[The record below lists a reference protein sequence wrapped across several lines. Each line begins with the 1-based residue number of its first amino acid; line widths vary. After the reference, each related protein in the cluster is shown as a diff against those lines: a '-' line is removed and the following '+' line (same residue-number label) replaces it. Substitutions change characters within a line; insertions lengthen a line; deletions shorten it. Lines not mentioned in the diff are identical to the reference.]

1 MGACDFFLLVFLS
14 FIWVENTLGWW
25 WGRGSWVSIWY
36 GDLILLRLLIPD
48 RFVSFIFCCKLV
60 AYISHILRLAR
71 LCSSGYFFLF
81 HFSVFFLGSFFG
93 SFIFTTSSSVAGN
106 LQRELIAVSGSG
118 FISYT
123 LSSFFFLFFFFLHFF
138 FYLLSY
144 VLTFCFYFPWFFYIS
159 LGIVIEDLWNL
170 RNGDASH

>member
-1 MGACDFFLLVFLS
+1 MLVFLS

-71 LCSSGYFFLF
+71 LRSSGYFFSF
-81 HFSVFFLGSFFG
+81 IFSFFFWGVFFG
-93 SFIFTTSSSVAGN
+93 SFIFTTSSSVAGD
-106 LQRELIAVSGSG
+106 LQRELIAASGSG

-123 LSSFFFLFFFFLHFF
+123 LSSFFFFFFSFSLLFFLLVILCFNFLF
-138 FYLLSY
+138 
-144 VLTFCFYFPWFFYIS
+144 
-159 LGIVIEDLWNL
+159 
-170 RNGDASH
+170 